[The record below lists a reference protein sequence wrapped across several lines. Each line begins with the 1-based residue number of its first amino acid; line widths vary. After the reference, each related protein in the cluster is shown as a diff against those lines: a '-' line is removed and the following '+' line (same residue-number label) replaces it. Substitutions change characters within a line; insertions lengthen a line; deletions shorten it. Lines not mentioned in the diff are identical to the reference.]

1 MTSTDGTMRDA
12 QMAED
17 RHGQGLGTATG
28 ERKRLAY
35 AAPRLRE
42 FGQLHLQT
50 QGNNGTR
57 PDNGNQMTMM

>member
-1 MTSTDGTMRDA
+1 MTSTDETTRDV
-12 QMAED
+12 QMAQG
-17 RHGQGLGTATG
+17 RHGQGLGTVTG

-35 AAPRLRE
+35 AAPKLRE